1 VRSTPIEGPKFKVEP
16 PYNVVFSN
24 NSGSKVLCSAVGQ
37 PTPTVDWIL
46 PDGSRVGNV
55 PGLRQLGPEGVLYFP
70 PFSAE
75 DYRQDVHAVSYK
87 CTANNAAGTIV
98 SRNVNVRAVMS
109 QQYEAHVYDAFP
121 LEGNTAVLKCHLP
134 QFIGSHVVISAW
146 IKDNAVKIES
156 SITKDT
162 KYTIYSDE
170 LFILDVG
177 EKDSVSS
184 FRCQTT
190 NTLTREIKLSSTAGK
205 LFVSEP
211 KGNVSPRIVDSTVSA
226 SATAGTDV
234 TLPCIAQ
241 GFPVPE
247 LEWFIK
253 SSNGQLIPIAFGNQF
268 SQLKISMTI
277 QQIETSDAGI
287 YVCVAK
293 NSVGT
298 ESKEINVTVSVPLS
312 ALVEP
317 KQLKLETNKMATLK
331 CAIKGSPITAATWVR
346 NGQIFHSNN
355 LTDSIR
361 IKESGMYQCFVRNE
375 EYMVQDVAQVTAGD
389 KLPEIL
395 SGFEEKILEPGKHLK
410 IECVVEGNPLP
421 SINWFIDKKAVEES
435 NRISIRN
442 HNGKVDKI
450 TSVLEIS
457 NLKTADGGIYSC
469 HFKNVK
475 GAVKHASRI
484 NVMGDP
490 GIRKMDKILTI
501 AGTSVQI
508 DCPFYGYPINQVK
521 WMKGLQSIPF
531 EPRQFLHKNGSLIIA
546 KLVRGSD
553 DGKYLCLVNNGK
565 KEEKQDVEMV
575 VMMPPKIMPFSFQET
590 LIREGMRA
598 RLQCVIS
605 EGDTPIKIEWLKDN
619 DRIPPNI
626 GIHLR
631 HLDEFSSILSIANI
645 NPKHNGNYT
654 CKATNDAAIAT
665 HTTVLNVNALPK
677 VIPFS
682 FLDDQFY
689 KGMRAQVTCS
699 VSQGDQPLLFQWSKN
714 DQILINYSL
723 GITIRQYD
731 PFTSSLSIENV
742 AAEHSGNYTCI
753 VSNHA
758 GSANY
763 TSQLLVHVAPKIIPF
778 SFQPSMAE
786 GTQARVLCGLG
797 EGDAPVIFSWLKN
810 GLPISQ
816 KDIVIVRTPDN
827 FSSILSVPKVHRSHS
842 GNFTCVATNHAATAE
857 FTTAPKIIPF
867 SFQEDNLIEGVFARV
882 SCVVYQGDLPISI
895 SWLKDEQPIHNVNGI
910 TIRNIDEFSS
920 ILTIDS
926 IQQRHSGNY
935 TCVAENFAATANST
949 TPLIVNVPPKIVP
962 FTFQDEHLL
971 EGMLVRVSCVVSR
984 GDLPL
989 TINWLKDSHP
999 IPKDLSI
1006 TISDFD
1012 EYSSI
1017 LSIENVTSKH
1027 NGNYTCIASN
1037 AAASIKY
1044 STLLFVN
1051 VPPKWIQTPND
1062 MSTVIGE
1069 EVKLPCATEGFPV
1082 PLVTWTKSEAI
1093 TEKRQLIVNNRHQSV
1108 LKNGTLHIFSVQE
1121 KDKGFYF
1128 CEAQNGIGELG
1139 AMLQITIKSPPKMIK
1154 QYQALTPHKNEEVK
1168 LSCKAYGDSPI
1179 KFTWKKEGNG
1189 LNLTK
1194 SQYSVK
1200 SDITNNMSLSEL
1212 KIHHINHMHSAT
1224 YQCIATNS
1232 YGSDEASFHLS
1243 VKDVPKPPKNLKLLE
1258 SSNRTVSVSWSL
1270 QDAKISPTKR
1280 HIIQYKRI
1288 AANWKDGALNYS
1300 APGKLNSAK
1309 LSKLLPSQKYH
1320 IRVLAENE
1328 VGFSEPS
1335 NQIEVKVADEAP
1347 DGTPNDITVMAIDT
1361 NTLKISWEPP
1371 VKDQWNGII
1380 RGYYVGY
1387 KVVGSTAPY
1396 TFKLIEVPDDYMNTL
1411 SLTITDLVKF
1421 THYSIVVQA
1430 FNDGGKGPMSKE
1442 VVAVTSESVPSKAP
1456 VDIRCSVLGSQSIH
1470 ITWQPAPFNTI
1481 HGVLQGYKVFYKPT
1495 KYESP
1500 QNGKTQATFKTS
1512 STTKITLYKLL
1523 MYTNYSIQILA
1534 YTKKGDGIKSD
1545 PIYCR
1550 TLEDAPGPVA
1560 DIKVLPASQTSILV
1574 AWQPPEH
1581 TNGAIT
1587 KYIIYIKDD
1596 METISQREVN
1606 GNEHYYE
1613 VNLLKHGENYEIWVS
1628 AATAVGQGPK
1638 SRSISQSP
1646 GMEKIPA
1653 RVAVFNSVIVTIQ
1666 DKDVKLPC
1674 PAIGIPEPRK
1684 NGPVMKSKRIVA
1696 LSDGALLIKDI
1707 QRHESE
1713 NYTCHVENERGDDL
1727 VTYSVIVQT
1736 VPEAVTL
1743 DIALTTT
1750 TSIDILWKA
1759 KNDGSTPIT
1768 EFKLVYKNDNMAWK
1782 TLDLEPHIESY
1793 RLENLRCGT
1802 QYQLYMLAVNNI
1814 GEGKATSVIT
1824 TSTKGGAPIIPEK
1837 QFLIDEGS
1845 SFITLN
1851 LNSWQTDSCLI
1862 KYFVIEYKPKLDS
1875 QWNLFSDDVQN
1886 DNRKILLSDLKP
1898 ATWYDLRMIAHS
1910 NAGAAVAEFTFAT
1923 LTEGG
1928 ATISPDTVIEA
1939 LPKSP
1944 LAVLLDLKFIVI
1956 FVTVIFAALAVVLT
1970 LLCYCAKNK
1979 KKKSR
1984 RHRSHGSHVDSD
1996 ELTPYATARLADFQ
2010 EHRRSQ
2016 IPTAPPMSDSYSC
2029 NSLPFYSQIHK
2040 KGNQGPMTPNRSI
2053 LKNVVLSVPPVPLTQ
2068 PPELITQ
2075 RLVKSGDGA
2084 ARAPEELP
2092 NSEAKPGNH
2101 EKYDSPWDLKG
2112 IPNN

>member
-575 VMMPPKIMPFSFQET
+575 VMI
-590 LIREGMRA
+590 
-598 RLQCVIS
+598 
-605 EGDTPIKIEWLKDN
+605 
-619 DRIPPNI
+619 
-626 GIHLR
+626 
-631 HLDEFSSILSIANI
+631 
-645 NPKHNGNYT
+645 
-654 CKATNDAAIAT
+654 
-665 HTTVLNVNALPK
+665 
-677 VIPFS
+677 
-682 FLDDQFY
+682 
-689 KGMRAQVTCS
+689 
-699 VSQGDQPLLFQWSKN
+699 
-714 DQILINYSL
+714 
-723 GITIRQYD
+723 
-731 PFTSSLSIENV
+731 
-742 AAEHSGNYTCI
+742 
-753 VSNHA
+753 
-758 GSANY
+758 
-763 TSQLLVHVAPKIIPF
+763 
-778 SFQPSMAE
+778 
-786 GTQARVLCGLG
+786 
-797 EGDAPVIFSWLKN
+797 
-810 GLPISQ
+810 
-816 KDIVIVRTPDN
+816 
-827 FSSILSVPKVHRSHS
+827 
-842 GNFTCVATNHAATAE
+842 
-857 FTTAPKIIPF
+857 
-867 SFQEDNLIEGVFARV
+867 
-882 SCVVYQGDLPISI
+882 
-895 SWLKDEQPIHNVNGI
+895 
-910 TIRNIDEFSS
+910 
-920 ILTIDS
+920 
-926 IQQRHSGNY
+926 
-935 TCVAENFAATANST
+935 
-949 TPLIVNVPPKIVP
+949 PPKIVP